1 VMLLGVR
8 YEGRKSTFCGE
19 YIRLLS
25 CPSVTRTFVIPFV
38 VSVLFESF
46 SFQEN
51 QCYRF
56 ITSGLWK
63 LQVTKFQLS
72 YKSSFRSTL
81 MAITLRHVLTI
92 SRIRS
97 CAFLPNREVLMNLRA
112 PHELLS
118 SAW

>member
-1 VMLLGVR
+1 MMLAVR
-8 YEGRKSTFCGE
+8 YEGRKSTFYGE
-19 YIRLLS
+19 YICLFS
-25 CPSVTRTFVIPFV
+25 CQSLTRTFVIPFV
-38 VSVLFESF
+38 CFCSFRKLF
-46 SFQEN
+46 FQEN

-72 YKSSFRSTL
+72 YKSSLTSTL

-97 CAFLPNREVLMNLRA
+97 CAFLPNRELLMNLRA

-118 SAW
+118 SA